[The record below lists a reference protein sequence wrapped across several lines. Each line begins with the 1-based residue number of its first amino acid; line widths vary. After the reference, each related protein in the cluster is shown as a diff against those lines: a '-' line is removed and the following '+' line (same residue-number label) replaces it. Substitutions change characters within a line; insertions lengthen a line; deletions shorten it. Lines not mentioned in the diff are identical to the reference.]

1 MPVFPCLTLV
11 LLLGLLAGPTF
22 AADPPH
28 EACLSKAEQR
38 AAFASHRTISLA
50 EAISSARKHDRH
62 GEVIRARLC
71 RRGKG
76 LVYELTLLARNGKVR
91 RVTVDAENGEL
102 IKGR

>member
-1 MPVFPCLTLV
+1 MPVFPRLTLV
-11 LLLGLLAGPTF
+11 LLIGLLAGPTF

-28 EACLSKAEQR
+28 CLSKAEQR

-50 EAISSARKHDRH
+50 EAISSARKHGRH

-71 RRGKG
+71 RSGKG

-102 IKGR
+102 IKGH